1 MGCVELHRVKQKK
14 HIMDA
19 LNKSVD
25 SFTSDISIDEPNS
38 FKLKKRKRINRN
50 EVANELISSSLY
62 ISSIINELSKN
73 KEKFHRKIHNL
84 SLYNSFFLYS
94 DLLNICPIDGQI
106 EKNEELFNPDFNYNN
121 NQKSNNHL
129 LMKESYFIDNSI
141 SNSFIE
147 NNNFKE
153 KQMDKE
159 ISRISFNIINQ
170 NNVKSCNLYNGPSIQ
185 FKSELTKSGI
195 NLLSKKDEFL
205 DTSLNDYL
213 NEERAKINDNPNYI
227 KEKIRRNNINTNINY
242 NNQINSSR
250 NIGKIQKISQSTL
263 NQSNIIIDK
272 NSESFSFKK
281 NNNKII
287 NSNSNN
293 NDKDNMTKIH
303 KKNKFKTS
311 NIKIDLRDA
320 LKKIKNINISIS
332 ENESESES
340 I

>member
-25 SFTSDISIDEPNS
+25 SFTSDINIDEPNS
-38 FKLKKRKRINRN
+38 FKLKKRKRINKN
-50 EVANELISSSLY
+50 KVANELISSSLY

-73 KEKFHRKIHNL
+73 KEKVHRKIHNL

-94 DLLNICPIDGQI
+94 DLLNICPIDEQI
-106 EKNEELFNPDFNYNN
+106 EKNEELFNPDFNYKN

-129 LMKESYFIDNSI
+129 LMKESYFIDNTI

-153 KQMDKE
+153 NKMNKE

-227 KEKIRRNNINTNINY
+227 KEKIRRNNINTNINC
-242 NNQINSSR
+242 NNQINSLR
-250 NIGKIQKISQSTL
+250 NIIKNQKISQSTL
-263 NQSNIIIDK
+263 NQSNNIIDK
-272 NSESFSFKK
+272 NSESFSFQK

-293 NDKDNMTKIH
+293 NNKDNMTKIH

-320 LKKIKNINISIS
+320 LKKIKNINISVS
-332 ENESESES
+332 ENESES

>member
-1 MGCVELHRVKQKK
+1 MGCVELRRVKQKK
-14 HIMDA
+14 HIIDA

-25 SFTSDISIDEPNS
+25 SFTSDISIDQPNS
-38 FKLKKRKRINRN
+38 FKLKKRKRINKN

-94 DLLNICPIDGQI
+94 DLLNICPIDEQI

-121 NQKSNNHL
+121 EQKSNNHL
-129 LMKESYFIDNSI
+129 LVKESYFIDNSI
-141 SNSFIE
+141 SNSFVE
-147 NNNFKE
+147 NNNFKD
-153 KQMDKE
+153 KQMEKE

-227 KEKIRRNNINTNINY
+227 KEKIRRNNINSNNNY

-250 NIGKIQKISQSTL
+250 NIGKIQKISQSTM
-263 NQSNIIIDK
+263 NQSNNIIDK

-293 NDKDNMTKIH
+293 IGGGNMTKIH

-320 LKKIKNINISIS
+320 LKKIKNINISTS
-332 ENESESES
+332 ENESES

>member
-1 MGCVELHRVKQKK
+1 MGCVELRRVKQKK
-14 HIMDA
+14 HIIDA

-25 SFTSDISIDEPNS
+25 SFTSDISIDQPNS
-38 FKLKKRKRINRN
+38 FKLKKRKRINKN

-73 KEKFHRKIHNL
+73 KEKLHRKIHNL

-94 DLLNICPIDGQI
+94 DLLNICPIDEQI

-121 NQKSNNHL
+121 EQKSNNHL
-129 LMKESYFIDNSI
+129 LVKESYFIDNSI
-141 SNSFIE
+141 SNSFVE
-147 NNNFKE
+147 NNNFKD
-153 KQMDKE
+153 KQMEKE

-227 KEKIRRNNINTNINY
+227 KEKIRRNNINSNNNY

-250 NIGKIQKISQSTL
+250 NIGKIQKISQSTM
-263 NQSNIIIDK
+263 NQSNNIIDK

-293 NDKDNMTKIH
+293 IGGGNMTKIH

-320 LKKIKNINISIS
+320 LKKIKNINISTS
-332 ENESESES
+332 ENESES